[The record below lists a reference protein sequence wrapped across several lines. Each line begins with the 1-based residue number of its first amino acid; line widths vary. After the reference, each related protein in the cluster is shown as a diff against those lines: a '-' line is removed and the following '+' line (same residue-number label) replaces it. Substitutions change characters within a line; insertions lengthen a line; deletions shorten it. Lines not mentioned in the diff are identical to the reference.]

1 MTVVLNG
8 ARGSLKTKLHADLE
22 RPMLDLVKK
31 AMCSSRKDVLWAY
44 TSSLA
49 ATEAWPV
56 EIKAKSK
63 SINELH
69 NLLENF
75 DYNDPHPANARCTT
89 CNDCGADFEALIQ
102 GAIRNSRKQFD
113 GLCLGKP
120 SIMRS
125 ILH

>member
-8 ARGSLKTKLHADLE
+8 ARGNLKRKLHADLE
-22 RPMLDLVKK
+22 RPMLDLVEE
-31 AMCSSRKDVLWAY
+31 AECSSRKDILWAY

-49 ATEAWPV
+49 KTDAWPV
-56 EIKAKSK
+56 EIKAKAT

-69 NLLENF
+69 SLLENF
-75 DYNDPHPANARCTT
+75 DYNNPHPANASCTAFSG
-89 CNDCGADFEALIQ
+89 CGVDFEALIQ
-102 GAIRNSRKQFD
+102 GAIRDSRKHFD
-113 GLCLGKP
+113 GLCLGKL